1 MLHGIYGV
9 QRHGSHMAMPIS
21 AITHVSER
29 ERTGTRIVRL
39 LGGVVSIFEH
49 KKPVRAML
57 MNTDRQSI
65 RYTNTL

>member
-1 MLHGIYGV
+1 
-9 QRHGSHMAMPIS
+9 MPIS

-29 ERTGTRIVRL
+29 ESTGTRIVRL

>member
-1 MLHGIYGV
+1 
-9 QRHGSHMAMPIS
+9 MPIS